1 MVLLCLFLNEGC
13 PIVFLA
19 ETVFQEV
26 LFSIHGAQHAQRNV
40 LMTEESRDDVHLTEE
55 MCSSRK
61 RSV

>member
-1 MVLLCLFLNEGC
+1 MFFLLSLTSICGEKMVLLCLFLNEGC

-40 LMTEESRDDVHLTEE
+40 
-55 MCSSRK
+55 
-61 RSV
+61 